1 VQLKTRFRITTAVSL
16 GAAVLLVLLMVFAF
30 QEASHANRGN
40 ALASAL
46 LRETFERA
54 LLRDEFLILGEP
66 RARQQMEA
74 KTLGLQRLI
83 DQARVEFQDE
93 EERRIVGELAGLLER
108 SAGLFAA
115 LTGDAE
121 QPGRSPEL
129 AEAFRDRAISQ
140 LLLNSHDLHARGRQ
154 LATAAAA
161 RFDATQR
168 HVVVVLFATL
178 AGVFAI
184 TFFNLRVTAVTME
197 RRITLLREGAERVAG
212 GRLDHRIGVQGD
224 DELAD
229 LGRAFDAM
237 TAQLQVKV
245 AALEVSNRELES
257 FSYAVS
263 HDLRAP
269 LRSISGF
276 SQAALEDYGPKL
288 DEQGRQFLQMASD
301 AAREMSRLI
310 DDLLTLARVARVE
323 MVREPVDLSALAEA
337 TAAEL
342 RQAEPARRVEFVIEP
357 DLVASGDPRLL
368 GLVIDNLL
376 RNAWKFTSRHASAKI
391 IFGRTRAGG
400 RDTFFVSDD
409 GAGFDMAYVDKLFQ
423 PFQRLHRTVEYP
435 GTGIGLAT
443 VNRIVRRHG
452 GEARASGGVERGA
465 TISFTLQP
473 AEEAHA

>member
-1 VQLKTRFRITTAVSL
+1 MRLKTRFRITTAVSL
-16 GAAVLLVLLMVFAF
+16 GAAVLLVLLIAFAF
-30 QEASHANRGN
+30 TEARQANRED

-46 LRETFERA
+46 LQETFERA
-54 LLRDEFLILGEP
+54 LLRDEFLMLGEP
-66 RARQQMEA
+66 RAKLQLEA
-74 KTLGLQRLI
+74 KTQRLQRLI
-83 DQARVEFQDE
+83 GHARLEFQDE
-93 EERRIVGELAGLLER
+93 EERRIVGEMAGLLER

-115 LTGDAE
+115 LGRDAE
-121 QPGRSPEL
+121 VAGPSPEL
-129 AEAFRDRAISQ
+129 AEAFRDRATSQ

-154 LATAAAA
+154 LAAAAAA

-168 HVVVVLFATL
+168 YVVVVLFATL
-178 AGVFAI
+178 AGVLAI
-184 TFFNLRVTAVTME
+184 TFFNLREAGVTLE
-197 RRITLLREGAERVAG
+197 RRITLLRDGAERVAG
-212 GRLDHRIGVQGD
+212 GSLDHRIGVQGD
-224 DELAD
+224 DELAE
-229 LGRAFDAM
+229 LGQAFDAM

-288 DEQGRQFLQMASD
+288 DEQGRQYLLMASD
-301 AAREMSRLI
+301 AAREMGQLI
-310 DDLLTLARVARVE
+310 DDLLTLSRVTRAE
-323 MVREPVDLSALAEA
+323 MVRKPVDLTALAEA
-337 TAAEL
+337 TAADL
-342 RQAEPARRVEFVIEP
+342 RRAEPERRVEFFIEP
-357 DLVASGDPRLL
+357 GLAAAGDPTLL

-376 RNAWKFTSRHASAKI
+376 RNAWKFTSRRATAKI
-391 IFGRTRAGG
+391 TFGRTRAGG

-409 GAGFDMAYVDKLFQ
+409 GAGFDMNYVDKLFQ
-423 PFQRLHRTVEYP
+423 PFQRLHRASEYP

-452 GEARASGGVERGA
+452 GEARATGEVEHGA